1 MGAIALQL
9 MKSNKRFLIGRW
21 GLDCRGWAGTWFGAL
36 LLPPVGCRAQAVE
49 LGSPP
54 RLCSTWHQNRTMPDQ
69 LPPSTSPSPLA
80 GQAMDEKVEREIVQH
95 LQDDDMVVR
104 VIDPKSEEM
113 GDGVYR

>member
-1 MGAIALQL
+1 MAWCAAAAAGGLQGAGCGIGKSSKVVQHLAPQL
-9 MKSNKRFLIGRW
+9 
-21 GLDCRGWAGTWFGAL
+21 A
-36 LLPPVGCRAQAVE
+36 
-49 LGSPP
+49 
-54 RLCSTWHQNRTMPDQ
+54 MPDQ